1 MAKINQRL
9 NGLNPLSYIGVDSYQ
24 PTDFLSRSRNPTTS
38 DGNNF
43 YLGTWWLNTASK
55 DLFYLA
61 ALTSGLATWISV
73 SSMAG
78 STLSITGNSGG
89 AVSPDGGGNINVVG
103 DGVTV
108 NVAGNPGTNT
118 LTVSASGANLIG
130 SLTGNSGGAVFS
142 TAGNT
147 NIVGSGS
154 ITVVGN
160 PGTST
165 LTVTPGASIPT
176 SFHTQAGT
184 ATPAAGVLTI
194 NGANGLSTSGA
205 GSTVTITGAGTL
217 AQDFI
222 TSPATGTAVP
232 AAGVITFT
240 GAGGTIVSAAGSTI
254 TITESGAVSNSFS
267 TQSGTATPAA
277 GVLTINGSNGITTS
291 GAGSTVT
298 ITGTGS
304 LAQSFITSP
313 ATGTATPAGGVLT
326 FAGAGIATV
335 SAAGS
340 TITISASGSGLV
352 PSYSTGT
359 FTPSLLFG
367 GAAVGMVYSLQSGV
381 YTQIGNLVYVTI
393 SITLTNS
400 GSSVGSASISGLP
413 FTVSNSYGSA
423 FIDSG
428 VMDIF
433 GGVPVS
439 AGTSLYY
446 IFGSFVPTGTSMNLF
461 RAGAGA
467 TATACNQGSFNN
479 NASFCISGSYFM

>member
-9 NGLNPLSYIGVDSYQ
+9 NGLNPLSYIGVDAFQ
-24 PTDFLSRSRNPTTS
+24 PTDFLTRSRNPTTS
-38 DGNNF
+38 DYSNF
-43 YLGTWWLNTASK
+43 YLGTWWLNSANNN
-55 DLFYLA
+55 LFYLA
-61 ALTSGLATWISV
+61 ALNNGVATWISV

-78 STLSITGNSGG
+78 STLTITGNSGG
-89 AVSPDGGGNINVVG
+89 AVSPDGGGNINVIG
-103 DGVTV
+103 DGLTVTI
-108 NVAGNPGTNT
+108 AGNPGTNT

-130 SLTGNSGGAVFS
+130 SLTGDSGGPVFS

-147 NIVGSGS
+147 NIIGSGS

-165 LTVTPGASIPT
+165 LTITPGASIPT
-176 SFHTQAGT
+176 SFNTQSGT

-217 AQDFI
+217 AQSFI

-232 AAGVITFT
+232 AAGVLTFA
-240 GAGGTIVSAAGSTI
+240 GAGGTTVSAAGSTI
-254 TITESGAVSNSFS
+254 TITESGSVSDTFA

-277 GVLTINGSNGITTS
+277 GILTINGANGLTTS

-298 ITGTGS
+298 ITGASS

-313 ATGTATPAGGVLT
+313 ATGTATPSGGVLT
-326 FAGAGIATV
+326 FAGTGIATV

-340 TITISASGSGLV
+340 TITISASGSGVV

-359 FTPSLLFG
+359 FVPSLTFG
-367 GAAVGMVYSLQSGV
+367 GGSTGMVYSLRTGA
-381 YTQIGNLVYVTI
+381 YTQIGNLVYITV
-393 SITLTNS
+393 SITLTNK
-400 GSSVGSASISGLP
+400 GSSTGSAAISGLP

-428 VMDIF
+428 VMNIF

-439 AGTSLYY
+439 AGTTLYY
-446 IFGSFVPTGTSMNLF
+446 IFGNFVASGTSMNLF

-467 TATACNQGSFNN
+467 TATQCNQGSFNN
-479 NASFCISGSYFM
+479 DASFCISGSYFM